1 MRPDV
6 LSVTERP
13 EIKIEWFVT
22 FINLGDR
29 IRRQKAGER
38 VSCVWI

>member
-1 MRPDV
+1 M

-22 FINLGDR
+22 FIR
-29 IRRQKAGER
+29 FRRLNRRHKSGER